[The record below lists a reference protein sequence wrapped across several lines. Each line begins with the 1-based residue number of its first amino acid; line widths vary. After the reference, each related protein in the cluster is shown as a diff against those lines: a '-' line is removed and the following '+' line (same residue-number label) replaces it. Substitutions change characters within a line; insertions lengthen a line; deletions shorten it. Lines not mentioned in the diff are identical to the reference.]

1 MLFFVTSPGLYALY
15 SSYSLLVNTHIMT
28 FSKTI
33 KKATFGMLVCSAV
46 FSTSAFSQAKPQ
58 LTDPEIA
65 SVAVTANQVDIGNAN
80 VAIARSKD
88 SSVLQFAETMKR
100 DHQAVI
106 DQAVALVTKLKVT
119 PKDNAVSQ
127 KLLADAAKTQKM
139 LESKSGKA
147 FDKAYIDNEVAY
159 HKAVISVIETVLIP
173 EAQNAELKSLLQKVL
188 PAFHAH
194 LEHAEMIQ
202 KND

>member
-1 MLFFVTSPGLYALY
+1 MSIINPFKKTALGILILTAGISTVGY
-15 SSYSLLVNTHIMT
+15 SQS
-28 FSKTI
+28 
-33 KKATFGMLVCSAV
+33 
-46 FSTSAFSQAKPQ
+46 KPQ

-80 VAIARSKD
+80 IAIAKSKD
-88 SSVLQFAETMKR
+88 SSILQFAETMKR

-127 KLLADAAKTQKM
+127 KLLADAAKTKTM

-147 FDKAYIDNEVAY
+147 FNKAYIDNEVAY

-173 EAQNAELKSLLQKVL
+173 EAQNAELKALLQKVL

-202 KND
+202 KNY

>member
-1 MLFFVTSPGLYALY
+1 MSPFK
-15 SSYSLLVNTHIMT
+15 T
-28 FSKTI
+28 FNKVVI
-33 KKATFGMLVCSAV
+33 GILICAAG
-46 FSTSAFSQAKPQ
+46 FSTSTFAQTNTP

-65 SVAVTANQVDIGNAN
+65 SVAVTANQVDIGNAD
-80 VAIARSKD
+80 IAFAKSKD
-88 SSVLQFAETMKR
+88 SSILKFAETMKR

-119 PKDNAVSQ
+119 PKDNTLSQ
-127 KLLADAAKTQKM
+127 KLLADAAKTKNM
-139 LESKSGKA
+139 LQSKSGKA

-159 HKAVISVIETVLIP
+159 HKAVISVIETKLIP
-173 EAQNAELKSLLQKVL
+173 EAQNAELKGLLQKVL

-202 KND
+202 KHY

>member
-1 MLFFVTSPGLYALY
+1 MIL
-15 SSYSLLVNTHIMT
+15 
-28 FSKTI
+28 SKTF
-33 KKATFGMLVCSAV
+33 KKTAFGVLICSAG
-46 FSTSAFSQAKPQ
+46 FSTSVFSQVKPQ

-65 SVAVTANQVDIGNAN
+65 SVAVTANQVDIGNAD
-80 VAIARSKD
+80 VALAKSKD
-88 SSVLQFAETMKR
+88 SSIIQFAQTMKR

-127 KLLADAAKTQKM
+127 KLLADAAKTKKM

-147 FDKAYIDNEVAY
+147 FNKAYIDNEVAY

-173 EAQNAELKSLLQKVL
+173 ESQNAELKAFLQKVL

-202 KND
+202 KNY

>member
-1 MLFFVTSPGLYALY
+1 M
-15 SSYSLLVNTHIMT
+15 SL
-28 FSKTI
+28 SKTFR
-33 KKATFGMLVCSAV
+33 KVAFGMLISSATL
-46 FSTSAFSQAKPQ
+46 STAVYSQSKPQ

-80 VAIARSKD
+80 IAIAKSKD
-88 SSVLQFAETMKR
+88 SSILQFAETMKR

-127 KLLADAAKTQKM
+127 KLLADAAKTKKM

-173 EAQNAELKSLLQKVL
+173 EAQNAELKAFLQKVL

-194 LEHAEMIQ
+194 LEHAEMLQ
-202 KND
+202 KNY

>member
-1 MLFFVTSPGLYALY
+1 M
-15 SSYSLLVNTHIMT
+15 SL
-28 FSKTI
+28 SKTFR
-33 KKATFGMLVCSAV
+33 KVAFGMLISSATL
-46 FSTSAFSQAKPQ
+46 STAVYSQSKPQ

-80 VAIARSKD
+80 IAIVKSKD
-88 SSVLQFAETMKR
+88 SSILQFAETMKR

-127 KLLADAAKTQKM
+127 KLLADAAKTKKM

-173 EAQNAELKSLLQKVL
+173 EAQNAELKAFLQKVL

-194 LEHAEMIQ
+194 LEHAEMLQ
-202 KND
+202 KNY